1 MAQQA
6 DKSRTFKTIK
16 EITPEES
23 LRAKKIVKEMC
34 QIMESTFLNPPDES
48 NLARLRKMREEL
60 QDMGFLVECQYG
72 LNPVDLKLTVHIV
85 LYVLKEPGK
94 LS

>member
-1 MAQQA
+1 MAY
-6 DKSRTFKTIK
+6 KSAK
-16 EITPEES
+16 EITPEDS

-60 QDMGFLVECQYG
+60 QKMGFLVECQYG
-72 LNPVDLKLTVHIV
+72 LNPADLKLTVHIV
-85 LYVLKEPGK
+85 LYALKEPSR